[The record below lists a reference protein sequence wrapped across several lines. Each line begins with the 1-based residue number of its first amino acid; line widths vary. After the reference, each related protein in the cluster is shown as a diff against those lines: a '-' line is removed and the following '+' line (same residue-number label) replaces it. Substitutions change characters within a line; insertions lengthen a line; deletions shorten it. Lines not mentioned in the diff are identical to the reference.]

1 MANEG
6 SIYAFMG
13 GDISSDE
20 GALWRLGLSN
30 QRAAQKEI
38 SESYA
43 GFTILTD
50 PTFLHASDHVHLS
63 HGDTYEFEVSGVS
76 SGN

>member
-6 SIYAFMG
+6 SIYTFMG
-13 GDISSDE
+13 DDISSE
-20 GALWRLGLSN
+20 ERALWRLGLSN

-38 SESYA
+38 SESYT

-50 PTFLHASDHVHLS
+50 PTFLHAGDHMHLN
-63 HGDTYEFEVSGVS
+63 HGDTYEFEGSGV
-76 SGN
+76 

>member
-1 MANEG
+1 MGDDISPDEG
-6 SIYAFMG
+6 S
-13 GDISSDE
+13 
-20 GALWRLGLSN
+20 LWHPGLSN

-50 PTFLHASDHVHLS
+50 PNILHAGDHVHLS
-63 HGDTYEFEVSGVS
+63 YGDTYELEVSGV
-76 SGN
+76 